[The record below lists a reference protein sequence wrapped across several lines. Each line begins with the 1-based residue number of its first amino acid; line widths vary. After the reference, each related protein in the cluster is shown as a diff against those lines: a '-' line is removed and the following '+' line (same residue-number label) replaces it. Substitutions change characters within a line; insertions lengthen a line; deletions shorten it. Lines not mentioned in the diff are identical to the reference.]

1 MCRDDSIT
9 PQVLTTV
16 SHLWCIDSILKTID
30 NDGLNAKFDLYGSY
44 KFYVTVT

>member
-1 MCRDDSIT
+1 MWRDDSIT

>member
-1 MCRDDSIT
+1 MCHNDLIT
-9 PQVLTTV
+9 PQVLKPV
-16 SHLWCIDSILKTID
+16 SYLWCINSILKTVD